1 MNKQIFAAMTVVI
14 VGIGSSHAGLFDTLA
29 KVNQAVGAVRGNTA
43 PVAQPN
49 QYNQNQYNQNQYNQ
63 NQLSAT
69 NQQMMQSY
77 ANLDCASLNGLALV
91 MQQQIQAAPQENQVS
106 KTAGLLGKAG
116 GLFASVGAMAGV
128 DVNTLQQ
135 ANQLAQQANSVSVNS
150 ATANPQ
156 SAVELNQQLATLM
169 MLKQA
174 KACQ

>member
-43 PVAQPN
+43 PVAQP
-49 QYNQNQYNQNQYNQ
+49 NQYNQNQYNQ

-169 MLKQA
+169 MIKQA

>member
-1 MNKQIFAAMTVVI
+1 MNKQIIAAVTVVML
-14 VGIGSSHAGLFDTLA
+14 GMGSSHAGLFDTLA

-43 PVAQPN
+43 PVTQPS
-49 QYNQNQYNQNQYNQ
+49 QPPQ
-63 NQLSAT
+63 NQLSLT

-77 ANLDCASLNGLALV
+77 ASLDCASLNGLAQLA
-91 MQQQIQAAPQENQVS
+91 QQQIQAAPQENQVS
-106 KTAGLLGKAG
+106 KTAGFLGKAG

-135 ANQLAQQANSVSVNS
+135 ASQLAQQANSVSVNS

-156 SAVELNQQLATLM
+156 NAAELNQQLATLM

-174 KACQ
+174 KSCQ

>member
-1 MNKQIFAAMTVVI
+1 MNKQIFVALTVVV
-14 VGIGSSHAGLFDTLA
+14 VGMGSSHAGLFDTLA

-49 QYNQNQYNQNQYNQ
+49 HYNQ

-77 ANLDCASLNGLALV
+77 ASLDCASLNGLAQIT
-91 MQQQIQAAPQENQVS
+91 QQQIQAVPQENQVS
-106 KTAGLLGKAG
+106 KTAGFLGKAG

-135 ANQLAQQANSVSVNS
+135 ANQLAQQANSVSANS

-156 SAVELNQQLATLM
+156 NAAELNQQLATLM
-169 MLKQA
+169 MIKQA

>member
-1 MNKQIFAAMTVVI
+1 MNKQIFAAMTLVI

-29 KVNQAVGAVRGNTA
+29 KVNQAGGAVRGTTA

-49 QYNQNQYNQNQYNQ
+49 QYNQNQ
-63 NQLSAT
+63 LGAT

-77 ANLDCASLNGLALV
+77 ASLDCASLNGLAQIT
-91 MQQQIQAAPQENQVS
+91 QQQIQAAPQENQVS
-106 KTAGLLGKAG
+106 KTAGLLGKTG

-135 ANQLAQQANSVSVNS
+135 ANQLAQQANSMSANS

-156 SAVELNQQLATLM
+156 NAAELNQQLATLM
-169 MLKQA
+169 MIKQA

>member
-1 MNKQIFAAMTVVI
+1 MNKQIFVALTVVM
-14 VGIGSSHAGLFDTLA
+14 VGMGSSQAGLFDTLA
-29 KVNQAVGAVRGNTA
+29 KVNQAVGAVRGNAA
-43 PVAQPN
+43 PAQMAQPT
-49 QYNQNQYNQNQYNQ
+49 Q

-77 ANLDCASLNGLALV
+77 ASLDCTSLNGLAQIT
-91 MQQQIQAAPQENQVS
+91 QQQIQAAPQENQVS

-135 ANQLAQQANSVSVNS
+135 ANQLAQQANSVSANS

-156 SAVELNQQLATLM
+156 NAAELNQQLATLM
-169 MLKQA
+169 MIKQA

>member
-1 MNKQIFAAMTVVI
+1 MNKQIFVALTVAM
-14 VGIGSSHAGLFDTLA
+14 VGMGSSQAGLFDTLA
-29 KVNQAVGAVRGNTA
+29 KVNQAVGAVRGNAA
-43 PVAQPN
+43 PAQMAQPT
-49 QYNQNQYNQNQYNQ
+49 Q
-63 NQLSAT
+63 NQLTAA

-77 ANLDCASLNGLALV
+77 ASLDCTSLNGLAQIT
-91 MQQQIQAAPQENQVS
+91 QQQIQAAPQENQVS

-156 SAVELNQQLATLM
+156 NAAELNQQLATLM
-169 MLKQA
+169 MIKQA

>member
-1 MNKQIFAAMTVVI
+1 MNKQIFLAVSVI
-14 VGIGSSHAGLFDTLA
+14 IASIGTSQAGIFDTLA

-43 PVAQPN
+43 PVAQPS
-49 QYNQNQYNQNQYNQ
+49 QYNQ

-77 ANLDCASLNGLALV
+77 ASLDCASLNGLALV
-91 MQQQIQAAPQENQVS
+91 TQQQLQSAPQENQVS

-128 DVNTLQQ
+128 DVNAVQQ
-135 ANQLAQQANSVSVNS
+135 ASQLAQQANVVAVNS

-156 SAVELNQQLATLM
+156 NTAELNQQLATLM
-169 MLKQA
+169 MIKQA

>member
-1 MNKQIFAAMTVVI
+1 MNKQIFAAMTLVI

-49 QYNQNQYNQNQYNQ
+49 QYNQNQYNQNQ
-63 NQLSAT
+63 LSPT

-77 ANLDCASLNGLALV
+77 ASLDCASLNGLALV

-106 KTAGLLGKAG
+106 KTTGLLGKAG

-135 ANQLAQQANSVSVNS
+135 ANQLAQQANSMSANS

-156 SAVELNQQLATLM
+156 STVELNQQLATLM
-169 MLKQA
+169 MIKQA

>member
-1 MNKQIFAAMTVVI
+1 MNKQIFAAMTLVI

-43 PVAQPN
+43 PAAHP
-49 QYNQNQYNQNQYNQ
+49 NQYNQ

-77 ANLDCASLNGLALV
+77 ASLDCASLNGLAQIA
-91 MQQQIQAAPQENQVS
+91 QQQIQAAPQENQVS
-106 KTAGLLGKAG
+106 KTAGFLGKAG

-135 ANQLAQQANSVSVNS
+135 ANQLAQQANSVSANS

-156 SAVELNQQLATLM
+156 STVELNQQLATLM
-169 MLKQA
+169 MIKQA

>member
-1 MNKQIFAAMTVVI
+1 MNKQIFVALTVAM
-14 VGIGSSHAGLFDTLA
+14 VGMGSSQAGLFDTLA

-49 QYNQNQYNQNQYNQ
+49 QYNQNQ
-63 NQLSAT
+63 LSAT

-77 ANLDCASLNGLALV
+77 ASLDCASLNGLAQIT
-91 MQQQIQAAPQENQVS
+91 QQQIQAAPQENQVS
-106 KTAGLLGKAG
+106 KTAGFLGKAG

-135 ANQLAQQANSVSVNS
+135 ANQLAQQANSMSANS

-156 SAVELNQQLATLM
+156 NTAELNQQLATLM
-169 MLKQA
+169 MIKQA

>member
-1 MNKQIFAAMTVVI
+1 MNKQIFAAMTLVI

-49 QYNQNQYNQNQYNQ
+49 QYNQNQ
-63 NQLSAT
+63 LGAT

-77 ANLDCASLNGLALV
+77 ASLDCASLNGLAQIT
-91 MQQQIQAAPQENQVS
+91 QQQIQAAPQENQVS
-106 KTAGLLGKAG
+106 KTAGLLGKTG

-135 ANQLAQQANSVSVNS
+135 ANQLAQQANSMSANS

-156 SAVELNQQLATLM
+156 NAAELNQQLATLM
-169 MLKQA
+169 MIKQA